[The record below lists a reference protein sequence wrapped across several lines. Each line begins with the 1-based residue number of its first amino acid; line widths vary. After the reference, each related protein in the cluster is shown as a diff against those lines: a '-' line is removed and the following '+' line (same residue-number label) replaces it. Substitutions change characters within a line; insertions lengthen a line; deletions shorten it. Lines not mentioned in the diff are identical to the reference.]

1 MGRFAVHSKDRLTG
15 GLAAFWG
22 ALLLIDGVMRI
33 LPPAMVGALHGLGGD
48 ILPHAV
54 QIFHGLNWPLAKI
67 GMMEPFVGA
76 WEVAIAMFLLV
87 ALYEMVTG
95 DSDDLLP
102 GSAMLILGLAM
113 ALTSL
118 AIIFVA
124 AGLARHGMAV
134 FAALWPEALVLAFSL
149 FAAVAERLDAEKAL
163 DWDPRLGESVPFYP
177 FARR

>member
-1 MGRFAVHSKDRLTG
+1 MVRFAVHSKDRLTG

-22 ALLLIDGVMRI
+22 ALLLIDGIMRL
-33 LPPAMVGALHGLGGD
+33 LPPAMIGPLHGLGGD

-54 QIFHGLNWPLAKI
+54 QIFYGLNWPLAKI
-67 GMMEPFVGA
+67 GMMEPFIGA
-76 WEVAIAMFLLV
+76 WEIAIAMFLLV

-118 AIIFVA
+118 AIIFA
-124 AGLARHGMAV
+124 AAMAARHGLPV
-134 FAALWPEALVLAFSL
+134 LAALWPETVVLAFSL

-163 DWDPRLGESVPFYP
+163 DWDPRLAESVPIHP